1 MSRPGALT
9 CLALAACALAFA
21 GQTRV
26 AEGQPKVARLGYLG
40 HVSTASANLP
50 AFKRACA
57 LTAGSRARIS

>member
-40 HVSTASANLP
+40 HVEY
-50 AFKRACA
+50 RQC
-57 LTAGSRARIS
+57 